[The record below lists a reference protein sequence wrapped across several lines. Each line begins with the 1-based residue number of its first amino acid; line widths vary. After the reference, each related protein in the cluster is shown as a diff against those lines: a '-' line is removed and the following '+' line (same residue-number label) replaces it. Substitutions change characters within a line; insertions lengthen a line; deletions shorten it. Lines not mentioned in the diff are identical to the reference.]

1 MLYDERRVHP
11 LDPAHR
17 SPHQLSLR
25 SPDATTGMERETGT
39 PIPARERGYEERGG
53 GLRSHSGQGGR
64 THDQLYN
71 EARERG
77 IHGRS
82 KINKREAGV
91 RALAQA
97 LDRAQAMLMWSRT
110 DEPWVEMHTWTRS
123 HDRFANQSPYL
134 PGSEGSGVT
143 RPTSGCSISGHDH
156 EPRRSSVSSPV
167 RGSQIPSSGITKH
180 RASGGVI
187 AVGTGIPRLEVVT

>member
-1 MLYDERRVHP
+1 MPEDLAEEIAVGTVNKGRARSGEAETARRSSVR
-11 LDPAHR
+11 DISSSR
-17 SPHQLSLR
+17 R
-25 SPDATTGMERETGT
+25 
-39 PIPARERGYEERGG
+39 G

-64 THDQLYN
+64 THDQLYK

-167 RGSQIPSSGITKH
+167 RGSQIPSSGITKR